1 MNTLETKSN
10 KPEYAGIDISKD
22 ALDVSLASGSAE
34 RCGTD
39 ADGIKQ
45 LIQKLKK
52 NQSRFTWFANPVE
65 DMRDRFWKDYGRQA
79 SR

>member
-34 RCGTD
+34 RFGTD

-52 NQSRFTWFANPVE
+52 QSKPIHVVCE
-65 DMRDRFWKDYGRQA
+65 PSGG
-79 SR
+79 